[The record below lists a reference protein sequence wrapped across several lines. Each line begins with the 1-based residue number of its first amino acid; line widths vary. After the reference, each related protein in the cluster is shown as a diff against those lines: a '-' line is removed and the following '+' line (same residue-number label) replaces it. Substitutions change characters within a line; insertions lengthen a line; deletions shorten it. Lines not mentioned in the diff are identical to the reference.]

1 MNSFALLVRFIVLS
15 RCDALEGMF
24 TDLSCTS
31 QPSTSYSTSLTI
43 LRTCDQVSD
52 KRAVVF

>member
-1 MNSFALLVRFIVLS
+1 MNSFALLVRFIILS
-15 RCDALEGMF
+15 ICEALEGMF

-31 QPSTSYSTSLTI
+31 QPSTSYSCSLTI

-52 KRAVVF
+52 KKAVVF